1 MNIADLMDEIGTAL
15 EALDGLRVHP
25 YWADSITPPSA
36 TVGWPDPLTYDAAY
50 QRGGDR
56 LTLPLWVLVGRA
68 DARTSRDRMA
78 KYLNGTGPDSVKV
91 AVDGGTYTACDSVTV
106 TEATVGAI
114 TVGGTEYLGAT
125 FQVDIFGQG

>member
-1 MNIADLMDEIGTAL
+1 MNIADVMDEIGEAL
-15 EALDGLRVHP
+15 KTLDGLRVHP

-50 QRGGDR
+50 QRGADR
-56 LTLPLWVLVGRA
+56 FVLPLWVLVGRA

-78 KYLNGTGPDSVKV
+78 KYLDGSGADSVK
-91 AVDGGTYTACDSVTV
+91 AALDGWTFTKCDSVTV